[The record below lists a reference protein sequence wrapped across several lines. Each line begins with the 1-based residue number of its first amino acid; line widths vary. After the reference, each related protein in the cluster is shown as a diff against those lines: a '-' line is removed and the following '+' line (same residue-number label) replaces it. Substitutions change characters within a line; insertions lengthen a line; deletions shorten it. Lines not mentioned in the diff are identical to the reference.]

1 MFITQERRVS
11 TSHQSSKKEK
21 NKSVYVE
28 QAKVLDITTFPAEQ
42 YIIRLYAPKSAKF
55 AIPGSFIHLQCGS
68 MLLRRPFSI
77 MLSSKKEG
85 WIDILYKV
93 VGDGTKSLSNAKV
106 GDSLSLM
113 GPIGHGFALH
123 KKFNL
128 PLLLGGGVGIP
139 PIVFLAQLLK
149 NDKNY
154 NPLVLMGS
162 EIPFPFTAQP
172 SAIML
177 QGFPNDVIAGMP
189 LMESWQIA
197 SRLCSKNDFPGC
209 YEGYVDEFARIWLG
223 SLEKTELSRVEIFSC
238 GPEPMLEAVASLA
251 KEFSLPCQ
259 ISLEEYMA
267 CAVGGCAGCN
277 VKVYTEKGE
286 AMQRVC
292 VDGPV
297 FSSEEIYG

>member
-1 MFITQERRVS
+1 MNA
-11 TSHQSSKKEK
+11 SHQISKKEK

-28 QAKVLDITTFPAEQ
+28 YAKVLDIKKFPAEQ
-42 YIIRLYAPKSAKF
+42 YIIRLHAPKSAKF
-55 AIPGSFIHLQCGS
+55 STPGSFIHLQCGS

-93 VGDGTKSLSNAKV
+93 VGDGTKSLSSVKI

-113 GPIGHGFALH
+113 GPIGRGFTLN
-123 KKFNL
+123 KKFDL
-128 PLLLGGGVGIP
+128 PLLLGGGLGIP
-139 PIVFLAQLLK
+139 PIVFLAKLLK
-149 NDKNY
+149 SDKNY

-162 EIPFPFTAQP
+162 EIPFPFTTQP

-177 QGFPNDVIAGMP
+177 KGLPNDVIAGMP
-189 LMESWQIA
+189 LMESWQVA
-197 SRLCSKNDFPGC
+197 SRLCSKNNFPGC
-209 YEGYVDEFARIWLG
+209 YEGYVDEFARIWLN
-223 SLEKTELSRVEIFSC
+223 SLEQAELSRVAIFSC
-238 GPEPMLEAVASLA
+238 GPEPMLKAVASLA

-259 ISLEEYMA
+259 ISLEEHMA

-286 AMQRVC
+286 SMQRVC

-297 FSSEEIYG
+297 FFSEEIYG